1 VVLSPDEVKRILG
14 HRGIEWVIFGTD
26 RATSPCLT

>member
-1 VVLSPDEVKRILG
+1 MLLINKIMGL
-14 HRGIEWVIFGTD
+14 RGIEWVIFGTD